1 MIIELIYEDHCGITQ
16 TKGHLLSLNKLRYKR
31 LGMGGAALWV
41 DDSILLATRSMCMVT
56 ECRRQGS
63 TGTARARDNRDQ
75 VLQHAAA
82 AVSGPPLS
90 C

>member
-31 LGMGGAALWV
+31 LGSAALYAAADHQV
-41 DDSILLATRSMCMVT
+41 RETRGHS
-56 ECRRQGS
+56 
-63 TGTARARDNRDQ
+63 RAWSAAWTPGLGQPRPSD
-75 VLQHAAA
+75 AAA
-82 AVSGPPLS
+82 AVSGPPQT